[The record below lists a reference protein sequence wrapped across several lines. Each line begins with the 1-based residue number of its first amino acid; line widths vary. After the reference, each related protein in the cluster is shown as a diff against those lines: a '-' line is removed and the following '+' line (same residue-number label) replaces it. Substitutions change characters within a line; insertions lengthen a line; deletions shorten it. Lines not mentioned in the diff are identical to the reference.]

1 MFFFFVG
8 WKVVD
13 ERLIGRGELLLGLD
27 FLDGYGDGLEAMNR
41 KKVVRPYRLTN
52 RYVEFLAVVR
62 YLFCFPYR

>member
-41 KKVVRPYRLTN
+41 KEVGHCPHRGHQETTLD
-52 RYVEFLAVVR
+52 A
-62 YLFCFPYR
+62 